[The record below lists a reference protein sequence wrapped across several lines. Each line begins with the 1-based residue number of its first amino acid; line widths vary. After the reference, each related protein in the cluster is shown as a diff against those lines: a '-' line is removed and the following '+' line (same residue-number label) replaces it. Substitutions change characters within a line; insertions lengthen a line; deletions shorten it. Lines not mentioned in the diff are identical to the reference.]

1 METIGYTCVL
11 QPKLNCRAPVTGSKQ
26 RAGLGVWSLQGDG
39 DGATD
44 KDVKRLMQGPGRLG
58 ARGEQQGNPAGMVT
72 LDVYFIN
79 PSFTCIH
86 TYRHMYIL
94 TCMYACRL
102 EIHAIH
108 SSYTLPLH
116 IFGTGSLTWRPTLGM
131 MSVISFWGD

>member
-1 METIGYTCVL
+1 MEKIGYTCVL

-44 KDVKRLMQGPGRLG
+44 KDVKRLMQGPERLG
-58 ARGEQQGNPAGMVT
+58 ARREQQGNPAGMVA

-86 TYRHMYIL
+86 TYIHNYMYV
-94 TCMYACRL
+94 CM
-102 EIHAIH
+102 
-108 SSYTLPLH
+108 
-116 IFGTGSLTWRPTLGM
+116 
-131 MSVISFWGD
+131 